1 MLYIWRMTKKITI
14 EIVESVEFLNRE
26 YSKTKSILKK
36 DRIKT
41 LLFIKES
48 KYHFQSDIGKK
59 LGRTEKTIRNW
70 LQEYSRVGYSNL
82 LQVKSGGNNTKT
94 ISEKAIIF
102 ISEKVKD
109 VNTTI
114 TSYIELQ
121 LLIEEE
127 LKEIVAYGA
136 LYSHCRRNY
145 KTKLK
150 VARKSHHKKDE
161 KAEELFK
168 KP

>member
-1 MLYIWRMTKKITI
+1 MKILKGMLYER
-14 EIVESVEFLNRE
+14 
-26 YSKTKSILKK
+26 
-36 DRIKT
+36 
-41 LLFIKES
+41 LFIKI
-48 KYHFQSDIGKK
+48 YDC
-59 LGRTEKTIRNW
+59 
-70 LQEYSRVGYSNL
+70 
-82 LQVKSGGNNTKT
+82 
-94 ISEKAIIF
+94 F

-109 VNTTI
+109 INTTI
-114 TSYIELQ
+114 TSYLELQ